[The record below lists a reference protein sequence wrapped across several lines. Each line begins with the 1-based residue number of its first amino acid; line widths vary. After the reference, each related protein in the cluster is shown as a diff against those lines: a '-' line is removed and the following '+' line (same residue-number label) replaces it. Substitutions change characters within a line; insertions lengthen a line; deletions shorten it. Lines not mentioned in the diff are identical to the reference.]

1 MGKLKTVGYELRD
14 VAVMQAPVSFCNHRG
29 DVNPFINVCDREV
42 YPIFVSPMASVTDQN
57 NYKTWIEN
65 KLTPVV
71 PRSVQK
77 SENNPNGLTFEERME
92 LAKETFVS
100 VSLKEAQ
107 NELMEYLVQ
116 KSVEGKKVKDMDRK
130 AWGKQIG
137 NAGCLLNKYYI
148 CVDIAHGT
156 LSELYD
162 ICKKIKS
169 LYEDYIII
177 MTGNVANPAA
187 YSFYA
192 DAGIDWMRATIGS
205 GCFTPDMC
213 VVTKDGLKKICDI
226 KIGDMVLTHTGE
238 FHAVTHVHE
247 YQKNEKL
254 IQINDIKCTANHL
267 FYVVNQKDF
276 SNLMNQDISK
286 YAYWIPAN
294 ELDKENHYLVKKD
307 SETKLCII
315 ENIEYFDYNGKV
327 YDLTVSTDETYN
339 INGIIVHNSRCT
351 SSANVSIHYGTATL
365 LDQLNE
371 ERKAY
376 AHSHNGNAPT
386 KIIADGGIGW
396 FDDIQKALAL
406 GADAVMA
413 GKIFAECEEACE
425 PIYWAKSLED
435 AEDKTKRQY
444 NVMWKDTV
452 LHVES
457 DIQID
462 KCSTNSLEELK
473 LNVKPYKPFRD
484 YYGMSTKKSQK
495 LIGDNKCKLKTSEGI
510 DKPVEVKHPVAKWI
524 DNMQSYL
531 RSCMTYTNSH
541 TIKELRENAQVIILG
556 GSGDAAYRK

>member
-14 VAVMQAPVSFCNHRG
+14 VAVMQAPVSFCNHRS
-29 DVNPFINVCDREV
+29 DVNPFINVCHREV

-77 SENNPNGLTFEERME
+77 SENNPSGLTFEERME

-107 NELMEYLVQ
+107 NELLNY
-116 KSVEGKKVKDMDRK
+116 
-130 AWGKQIG
+130 
-137 NAGCLLNKYYI
+137 LLNQVQYTGENLGTGKYFDKHYI
-148 CVDIAHGT
+148 CIDIAHGT

-169 LYEDYIII
+169 TYGDIVEI

-205 GCFTPDMC
+205 G
-213 VVTKDGLKKICDI
+213 
-226 KIGDMVLTHTGE
+226 
-238 FHAVTHVHE
+238 
-247 YQKNEKL
+247 
-254 IQINDIKCTANHL
+254 
-267 FYVVNQKDF
+267 
-276 SNLMNQDISK
+276 
-286 YAYWIPAN
+286 
-294 ELDKENHYLVKKD
+294 
-307 SETKLCII
+307 
-315 ENIEYFDYNGKV
+315 
-327 YDLTVSTDETYN
+327 
-339 INGIIVHNSRCT
+339 SRCT

-425 PIYWAKSLED
+425 EIFYARDLHT
-435 AEDKTKRQY
+435 AENEGCRLDTNYADKFGRIVPEQER
-444 NVMWKDTV
+444 
-452 LHVES
+452 HE
-457 DIQID
+457 
-462 KCSTNSLEELK
+462 
-473 LNVKPYKPFRD
+473 YKKFRE
-484 YYGMSTKKSQK
+484 YAGMSTKKMQL
-495 LIGDNKCKLKTSEGI
+495 LISDNRCKLKTSEGI
-510 DKPVEVKHPVAKWI
+510 IKPVEVKYSVTKWV

-556 GSGDAAYRK
+556 GSGDSAYRK

>member
-77 SENNPNGLTFEERME
+77 SENNSNGLTFEERME
-92 LAKETFVS
+92 IAKETFVS
-100 VSLKEAQ
+100 VSLKEAD
-107 NELMEYLVQ
+107 EDLWYYLL
-116 KSVEGKKVKDMDRK
+116 KNSCSKTSEDIIKGGRSACNSV
-130 AWGKQIG
+130 
-137 NAGCLLNKYYI
+137 YYI
-148 CVDIAHGT
+148 CIDIAHGT
-156 LSELYD
+156 LSDLYT
-162 ICKKIKS
+162 ICKRIKG
-169 LYEDYIII
+169 EFGDYVVL

-205 GCFTPDMC
+205 G
-213 VVTKDGLKKICDI
+213 
-226 KIGDMVLTHTGE
+226 
-238 FHAVTHVHE
+238 
-247 YQKNEKL
+247 
-254 IQINDIKCTANHL
+254 
-267 FYVVNQKDF
+267 
-276 SNLMNQDISK
+276 
-286 YAYWIPAN
+286 
-294 ELDKENHYLVKKD
+294 
-307 SETKLCII
+307 
-315 ENIEYFDYNGKV
+315 
-327 YDLTVSTDETYN
+327 
-339 INGIIVHNSRCT
+339 SRCT

-371 ERKAY
+371 ERKSY

-406 GADAVMA
+406 GADAVMC

-425 PIYWAKSLED
+425 PIYWIGCHNGNLPNKVHTKYGSLWE
-435 AEDKTKRQY
+435 AERAFSGSAATI
-444 NVMWKDTV
+444 V
-452 LHVES
+452 
-457 DIQID
+457 
-462 KCSTNSLEELK
+462 CC
-473 LNVKPYKPFRD
+473 RD
-484 YYGMSTKKSQK
+484 FYGMSSKRAQK
-495 LIGDNKCKLKTSEGI
+495 LISDNKCKLKTSEGI
-510 DKPVEVKHPVAKWI
+510 DRPVEVKYPVAKWV

>member
-14 VAVMQAPVSFCNHRG
+14 VAVMQAPVSFCNHRS
-29 DVNPFINVCDREV
+29 DVNPFIKVCNREV

-77 SENNPNGLTFEERME
+77 SENNPDGLTFEERMK
-92 LAKETFVS
+92 LAHETFVS
-100 VSLKEAQ
+100 ISLKESQ
-107 NELMEYLVQ
+107 TDLLNYLVNHTFIANE
-116 KSVEGKKVKDMDRK
+116 KF
-130 AWGKQIG
+130 
-137 NAGCLLNKYYI
+137 YI
-148 CVDIAHGT
+148 CIDIAHGT

-162 ICKKIKS
+162 ICKKIKAKFS
-169 LYEDYIII
+169 CIEI
-177 MTGNVANPAA
+177 MTGNVANPSA

-205 GCFTPDMC
+205 G
-213 VVTKDGLKKICDI
+213 
-226 KIGDMVLTHTGE
+226 
-238 FHAVTHVHE
+238 
-247 YQKNEKL
+247 
-254 IQINDIKCTANHL
+254 
-267 FYVVNQKDF
+267 
-276 SNLMNQDISK
+276 
-286 YAYWIPAN
+286 
-294 ELDKENHYLVKKD
+294 
-307 SETKLCII
+307 
-315 ENIEYFDYNGKV
+315 
-327 YDLTVSTDETYN
+327 
-339 INGIIVHNSRCT
+339 SRCT

-425 PIYWAKSLED
+425 PIYWAKSLES
-435 AEDKTKRQY
+435 AHDKSNRVYEK
-444 NVMWKDTV
+444 M
-452 LHVES
+452 S
-457 DIQID
+457 DDGHIIYTPLD
-462 KCSTNSLEELK
+462 HSTNMSFDG
-473 LNVKPYKPFRD
+473 NFYKFRD
-484 YYGMSTKKSQK
+484 YYGMSSKRAQLQISDDKT
-495 LIGDNKCKLKTSEGI
+495 KLKTSEGI
-510 DKPVEVKHPVAKWI
+510 DKPVEVKYPVAKWV

>member
-14 VAVMQAPVSFCNHRG
+14 VAVMQAPVSFCNHRS

-92 LAKETFVS
+92 LSKETFVS
-100 VSLKEAQ
+100 VSLKEARA
-107 NELMEYLVQ
+107 NLMDYL
-116 KSVEGKKVKDMDRK
+116 
-130 AWGKQIG
+130 AA
-137 NAGCLLNKYYI
+137 NAGWGKYYI
-148 CVDIAHGT
+148 CIDIAHGT

-162 ICKKIKS
+162 ICKIIKTM
-169 LYEDYIII
+169 YGNTVQI

-205 GCFTPDMC
+205 G
-213 VVTKDGLKKICDI
+213 
-226 KIGDMVLTHTGE
+226 
-238 FHAVTHVHE
+238 
-247 YQKNEKL
+247 
-254 IQINDIKCTANHL
+254 
-267 FYVVNQKDF
+267 
-276 SNLMNQDISK
+276 
-286 YAYWIPAN
+286 
-294 ELDKENHYLVKKD
+294 
-307 SETKLCII
+307 
-315 ENIEYFDYNGKV
+315 
-327 YDLTVSTDETYN
+327 
-339 INGIIVHNSRCT
+339 SRCT

-386 KIIADGGIGW
+386 KIIVDGGINW

-425 PIYWAKSLED
+425 PVYYAMNLEVAHNKECRIVPANKND
-435 AEDKTKRQY
+435 GPEFEK
-444 NVMWKDTV
+444 
-452 LHVES
+452 EG
-457 DIQID
+457 
-462 KCSTNSLEELK
+462 
-473 LNVKPYKPFRD
+473 YKKFRD
-484 YYGMSTKKSQK
+484 YYGMSSKRAQLQISDDKT
-495 LIGDNKCKLKTSEGI
+495 KLKTSEGI
-510 DKPVEVKHPVAKWI
+510 DKPVEVKYPVAKWV

>member
-14 VAVMQAPVSFCNHRG
+14 VAVMQAPVSFCNHRS

-92 LAKETFVS
+92 ISKETFVS
-100 VSLKEAQ
+100 VSLKEARA
-107 NELMEYLVQ
+107 NLMDYL
-116 KSVEGKKVKDMDRK
+116 
-130 AWGKQIG
+130 AA
-137 NAGCLLNKYYI
+137 NAGWGKYYI
-148 CVDIAHGT
+148 CIDIAHGT

-162 ICKKIKS
+162 ICKIIKTM
-169 LYEDYIII
+169 YGDTVQI

-205 GCFTPDMC
+205 G
-213 VVTKDGLKKICDI
+213 
-226 KIGDMVLTHTGE
+226 
-238 FHAVTHVHE
+238 
-247 YQKNEKL
+247 
-254 IQINDIKCTANHL
+254 
-267 FYVVNQKDF
+267 
-276 SNLMNQDISK
+276 
-286 YAYWIPAN
+286 
-294 ELDKENHYLVKKD
+294 
-307 SETKLCII
+307 
-315 ENIEYFDYNGKV
+315 
-327 YDLTVSTDETYN
+327 
-339 INGIIVHNSRCT
+339 SRCT
-351 SSANVSIHYGTATL
+351 SSANTSIHYGTATL

-386 KIIADGGIGW
+386 KIIVDGGINW

-425 PIYWAKSLED
+425 PVYYAMNLEVAHNKECRIVPANKND
-435 AEDKTKRQY
+435 GPEFEK
-444 NVMWKDTV
+444 
-452 LHVES
+452 EG
-457 DIQID
+457 
-462 KCSTNSLEELK
+462 
-473 LNVKPYKPFRD
+473 YKKFRD
-484 YYGMSTKKSQK
+484 YYGMSSKRAQLQISDDKT
-495 LIGDNKCKLKTSEGI
+495 KLKTSEGI
-510 DKPVEVKHPVAKWI
+510 DKPVEVKYPVAKWV

>member
-14 VAVMQAPVSFCNHRG
+14 VAVMQAPVSFCNHRS
-29 DVNPFINVCDREV
+29 DVDPFINVCDREV

-100 VSLKEAQ
+100 VSLKEAD
-107 NELMEYLVQ
+107 EDLWHYLL
-116 KSVEGKKVKDMDRK
+116 KNSCSKKPEDIIKGGRS
-130 AWGKQIG
+130 ACNNI
-137 NAGCLLNKYYI
+137 YYI
-148 CVDIAHGT
+148 CIDIAHGT
-156 LSELYD
+156 LSDLYT
-162 ICKKIKS
+162 ICKRIKG
-169 LYEDYIII
+169 EFGDYVVL

-205 GCFTPDMC
+205 G
-213 VVTKDGLKKICDI
+213 
-226 KIGDMVLTHTGE
+226 
-238 FHAVTHVHE
+238 
-247 YQKNEKL
+247 
-254 IQINDIKCTANHL
+254 
-267 FYVVNQKDF
+267 
-276 SNLMNQDISK
+276 
-286 YAYWIPAN
+286 
-294 ELDKENHYLVKKD
+294 
-307 SETKLCII
+307 
-315 ENIEYFDYNGKV
+315 
-327 YDLTVSTDETYN
+327 
-339 INGIIVHNSRCT
+339 SRCT

-376 AHSHNGNAPT
+376 AHSHNGNTPT
-386 KIIADGGIGW
+386 KIIADGGINW

-406 GADAVMA
+406 GADAVMC
-413 GKIFAECEEACE
+413 GKIFAECEEACGE
-425 PIYWAKSLED
+425 IFYARDLHT
-435 AEDKTKRQY
+435 AENEECRL
-444 NVMWKDTV
+444 DTNY
-452 LHVES
+452 
-457 DIQID
+457 ID
-462 KCSTNSLEELK
+462 KFGRTVPEQERHE
-473 LNVKPYKPFRD
+473 YKKFRE
-484 YYGMSTKKSQK
+484 YAGMSTKKMQE
-495 LIGDNKCKLKTSEGI
+495 LISDNKCKLKTSEGI
-510 DKPVEVKHPVAKWI
+510 IKPVEVKYPVAKWV

>member
-14 VAVMQAPVSFCNHRG
+14 VAVMQAPVSFCNHRS

-92 LAKETFVS
+92 LSKETFVS
-100 VSLKEAQ
+100 VSLKEARA
-107 NELMEYLVQ
+107 NLMDYL
-116 KSVEGKKVKDMDRK
+116 
-130 AWGKQIG
+130 AA
-137 NAGCLLNKYYI
+137 NAGWSKYYI
-148 CVDIAHGT
+148 CIDIAHGT

-162 ICKKIKS
+162 ICKIIKTM
-169 LYEDYIII
+169 YGDTVQI

-205 GCFTPDMC
+205 G
-213 VVTKDGLKKICDI
+213 
-226 KIGDMVLTHTGE
+226 
-238 FHAVTHVHE
+238 
-247 YQKNEKL
+247 
-254 IQINDIKCTANHL
+254 
-267 FYVVNQKDF
+267 
-276 SNLMNQDISK
+276 
-286 YAYWIPAN
+286 
-294 ELDKENHYLVKKD
+294 
-307 SETKLCII
+307 
-315 ENIEYFDYNGKV
+315 
-327 YDLTVSTDETYN
+327 
-339 INGIIVHNSRCT
+339 SRCT
-351 SSANVSIHYGTATL
+351 SSANTSIHYGTATL

-376 AHSHNGNAPT
+376 AHSHNGNTPT
-386 KIIADGGIGW
+386 KIIADGGINW

-406 GADAVMA
+406 GADAVMC
-413 GKIFAECEEACE
+413 GKIFAECEEACGE
-425 PIYWAKSLED
+425 IFYARDLHT
-435 AEDKTKRQY
+435 AENEECRLDINYTDKFGR
-444 NVMWKDTV
+444 TV
-452 LHVES
+452 PE
-457 DIQID
+457 Q
-462 KCSTNSLEELK
+462 ERRE
-473 LNVKPYKPFRD
+473 YKKFRE
-484 YYGMSTKKSQK
+484 YAGMSTKKMQE
-495 LIGDNKCKLKTSEGI
+495 LISDNKCKLKTSEGI
-510 DKPVEVKHPVAKWI
+510 IKPVEVKYPVAKWV

>member
-14 VAVMQAPVSFCNHRG
+14 VAVMQAPVSFCNHRN

-100 VSLKEAQ
+100 ISLKEAQ
-107 NELMEYLVQ
+107 TELLPCLADISGIKTPFQEKRKTV
-116 KSVEGKKVKDMDRK
+116 SGKKF
-130 AWGKQIG
+130 
-137 NAGCLLNKYYI
+137 YI
-148 CVDIAHGT
+148 CIDIAHGT

-162 ICKKIKS
+162 ICKIIKNTCGDQV
-169 LYEDYIII
+169 EI
-177 MTGNVANPAA
+177 MTGNVANPSA

-205 GCFTPDMC
+205 G
-213 VVTKDGLKKICDI
+213 
-226 KIGDMVLTHTGE
+226 
-238 FHAVTHVHE
+238 
-247 YQKNEKL
+247 
-254 IQINDIKCTANHL
+254 
-267 FYVVNQKDF
+267 
-276 SNLMNQDISK
+276 
-286 YAYWIPAN
+286 
-294 ELDKENHYLVKKD
+294 
-307 SETKLCII
+307 
-315 ENIEYFDYNGKV
+315 
-327 YDLTVSTDETYN
+327 
-339 INGIIVHNSRCT
+339 SRCT

-386 KIIADGGIGW
+386 KIIADGGINW

-406 GADAVMA
+406 GADAVMC

-435 AEDKTKRQY
+435 AEDKTKCKH
-444 NVMWKDTV
+444 NVYFT
-452 LHVES
+452 ES
-457 DIQID
+457 VSQPENIQID
-462 KCSTNSLEELK
+462 ERGVYSLEELK
-473 LNVKPYKPFRD
+473 LYMKPYKPFRD
-484 YYGMSTKKSQK
+484 YAGMSTKKMQL
-495 LIGDNKCKLKTSEGI
+495 LISDNRCKLKTSEGI
-510 DKPVEVKHPVAKWI
+510 IKPVEVKYSVTKWI

-556 GSGDAAYRK
+556 GSGDSAYRK

>member
-14 VAVMQAPVSFCNHRG
+14 VAVMQAPVSFCNHRS

-107 NELMEYLVQ
+107 VDLLSYLVPFA
-116 KSVEGKKVKDMDRK
+116 GKE
-130 AWGKQIG
+130 
-137 NAGCLLNKYYI
+137 KYYI
-148 CVDIAHGT
+148 CIDIAHGT

-162 ICKKIKS
+162 VCKLIKS
-169 LYEDYIII
+169 EFSNVEI
-177 MTGNVANPAA
+177 MTGNVANPSA

-205 GCFTPDMC
+205 G
-213 VVTKDGLKKICDI
+213 
-226 KIGDMVLTHTGE
+226 
-238 FHAVTHVHE
+238 
-247 YQKNEKL
+247 
-254 IQINDIKCTANHL
+254 
-267 FYVVNQKDF
+267 
-276 SNLMNQDISK
+276 
-286 YAYWIPAN
+286 
-294 ELDKENHYLVKKD
+294 
-307 SETKLCII
+307 
-315 ENIEYFDYNGKV
+315 
-327 YDLTVSTDETYN
+327 
-339 INGIIVHNSRCT
+339 SRCT

-413 GKIFAECEEACE
+413 GKIFAECEEACG
-425 PIYWAKSLED
+425 PIYYSSCFNTATEIKIYPKNKNEIERW
-435 AEDKTKRQY
+435 T
-444 NVMWKDTV
+444 
-452 LHVES
+452 S
-457 DIQID
+457 DG
-462 KCSTNSLEELK
+462 
-473 LNVKPYKPFRD
+473 YKPFRD
-484 YYGMSTKKSQK
+484 YYGMSSKRAQLQISDDKT
-495 LIGDNKCKLKTSEGI
+495 KLKTSEGI
-510 DKPVEVKHPVAKWI
+510 DKPVEVKYPVAKWV